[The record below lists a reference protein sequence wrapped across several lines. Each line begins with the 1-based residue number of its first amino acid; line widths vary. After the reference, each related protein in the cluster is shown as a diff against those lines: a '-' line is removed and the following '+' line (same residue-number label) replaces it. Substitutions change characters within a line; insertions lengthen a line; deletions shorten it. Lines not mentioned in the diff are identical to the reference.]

1 MHHARVCFGLETK
14 KRNKA
19 YMCMT
24 TLEHRT
30 AVDVELNCERH
41 SERIIFGAIKE
52 GFVLFERDSAW
63 HPLVVDVRPN
73 VFAHQELMQ
82 VPLLPILV

>member
-1 MHHARVCFGLETK
+1 
-14 KRNKA
+14 
-19 YMCMT
+19 MT

-30 AVDVELNCERH
+30 AVDVELSGERNG
-41 SERIIFGAIKE
+41 ERIGLGGVVV
-52 GFVLFERDSAW
+52 GFVLLECDSAW